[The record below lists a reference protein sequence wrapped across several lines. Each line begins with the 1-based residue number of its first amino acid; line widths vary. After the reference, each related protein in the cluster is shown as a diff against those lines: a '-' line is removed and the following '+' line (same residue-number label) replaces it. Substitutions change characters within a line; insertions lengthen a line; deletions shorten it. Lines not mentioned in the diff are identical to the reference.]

1 LIGWTSDANG
11 RCASSRV
18 FSAKSV
24 CPDKCSRT
32 RAPRLIAAALL
43 PVNPLFC
50 NREAVHSRCPD
61 DCVLQIFRFWLAAVR
76 SSVVLRRDALSHR
89 DKAQQISLTSI
100 SVLLLKDHSQVSDTL
115 LKATALYHTCVCPAF
130 TCHAFDR
137 LYRGYHRIIS
147 FCTET
152 IRLLDAC
159 ESLHGQGPFQ

>member
-1 LIGWTSDANG
+1 VIRLIGWTSDANG
-11 RCASSRV
+11 RYASSRV

-24 CPDKCSRT
+24 CPDKCSRA
-32 RAPRLIAAALL
+32 RAPRLIAAAPL

-100 SVLLLKDHSQVSDTL
+100 SVLLLKDHSQVSDTESYSAVPHLRVSCLHLPRFRSIVSWLPSDYQL
-115 LKATALYHTCVCPAF
+115 LH
-130 TCHAFDR
+130 
-137 LYRGYHRIIS
+137 
-147 FCTET
+147 
-152 IRLLDAC
+152 
-159 ESLHGQGPFQ
+159 